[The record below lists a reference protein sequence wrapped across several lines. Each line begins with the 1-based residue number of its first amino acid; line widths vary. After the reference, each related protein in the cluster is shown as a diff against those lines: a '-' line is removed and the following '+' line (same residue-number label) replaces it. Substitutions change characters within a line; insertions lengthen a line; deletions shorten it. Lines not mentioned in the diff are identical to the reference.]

1 MFAMRHLLR
10 IEEYSDTFWCFVLS
24 FGLEKGGTS
33 MDEEQLFARM
43 IVLESQQKRIFQ
55 VVGLLAIVL
64 VGALVFQWRQIR
76 SLQNPQKLRV
86 RELAVVD
93 ERGTERVLIAAPLP
107 EPMILGKRGTRG
119 GGTLSGIIIA
129 DATGTERGGY
139 ATGDGYANA
148 ILTLDGQGHQTVLL
162 LAEPDGSTLFRIWNG
177 DKGSVTMGVQDNPF
191 LNLKQNGKPLFLAPP
206 DNPESRDPRPL
217 FK

>member
-1 MFAMRHLLR
+1 MAL
-10 IEEYSDTFWCFVLS
+10 
-24 FGLEKGGTS
+24 
-33 MDEEQLFARM
+33 
-43 IVLESQQKRIFQ
+43 LESRQERTFQ
-55 VVGLLAIVL
+55 VAGLLVIVL
-64 VGALVFQWRQIR
+64 VSALVFQWRQIKD
-76 SLQNPQKLRV
+76 LKNPQKLRV

-93 ERGTERVLIAAPLP
+93 EHGTERVLIAAPLP

-139 ATGDGYANA
+139 ATGDSYANA
-148 ILTLDGQGHQTVLL
+148 IFTLDGQGHQTVLL
-162 LAEPDGSTLFRIWNG
+162 LAEPNHSTLFRIWNG

-206 DNPESRDPRPL
+206 DNLQSRDPRPL
-217 FK
+217 FR

>member
-1 MFAMRHLLR
+1 LR

>member
-1 MFAMRHLLR
+1 
-10 IEEYSDTFWCFVLS
+10 
-24 FGLEKGGTS
+24 
-33 MDEEQLFARM
+33 MDPEQLLDRIAA
-43 IVLESQQKRIFQ
+43 LENRQKRGFQ
-55 VVGLLAIVL
+55 VAALAVVVL
-64 VGALVFQWRQIR
+64 VGAFFFQWQQIR
-76 SLQNPQKLRV
+76 RCQNPQKLRV

-93 ERGTERVLIAAPLP
+93 ERGTERVVIAAPLP
-107 EPMILGKRGTRG
+107 GPMFMGKRGTRG

-148 ILTLDGQGHQTVLL
+148 ILTLDGQGNQTVLL

-177 DKGSVTMGVQDNPF
+177 DKGSVTMGVQDTPF
-191 LNLKQNGKPLFLAPP
+191 LNLKQNAKPLFLAPP

-217 FK
+217 FR

>member
-1 MFAMRHLLR
+1 AIVGTFVETMPLR
-10 IEEYSDTFWCFVLS
+10 AIESDDVLKR
-24 FGLEKGGTS
+24 GPV
-33 MDEEQLFARM
+33 MDEEQLVARM
-43 IVLESQQKRIFQ
+43 TVLESRQRHTFQ
-55 VVGLLAIVL
+55 VAGILAIVL
-64 VGALVFQWRQIR
+64 ASALILQWRQIR
-76 SLQNPQKLRV
+76 HLQNPQKLRV

-93 ERGTERVLIAAPLP
+93 ERGTERILIAAPLP
-107 EPMILGKRGTRG
+107 DPMILGKRGTRG

-129 DATGTERGGY
+129 DSTGTERGGY

-162 LAEPDGSTLFRIWNG
+162 LAEPDGSTMFRIWNG

-191 LNLKQNGKPLFLAPP
+191 LNLKQNGKPLFLAPL

>member
-1 MFAMRHLLR
+1 
-10 IEEYSDTFWCFVLS
+10 
-24 FGLEKGGTS
+24 
-33 MDEEQLFARM
+33 MDEEQLVARM
-43 IVLESQQKRIFQ
+43 RVLESRQRQAFPVAGI
-55 VVGLLAIVL
+55 LAIVL
-64 VGALVFQWRQIR
+64 ASALVLQWRQIR
-76 SLQNPQKLRV
+76 NLQNPQKLRV

-93 ERGTERVLIAAPLP
+93 ERGTERILIAAPLP
-107 EPMILGKRGTRG
+107 DPMILGKRGTRG
-119 GGTLSGIIIA
+119 DGTLSGIIIA
-129 DATGTERGGY
+129 DSTGTERGGY

-162 LAEPDGSTLFRIWNG
+162 LAEPDGSTMFRIWNG